1 MDNNTFEIK
10 VKTWLIINDM
20 KQKDLAEMLEI
31 SNPYLSDILSGKRNG
46 KKVRKKIMKILDVKE
61 AS

>member
-1 MDNNTFEIK
+1 MDNNAFEIK
-10 VKTWLIINDM
+10 VKTWLIIKGM
-20 KQKDLAEMLEI
+20 KQKDLAKMLEI

-46 KKVRKKIMKILDVKE
+46 KKVRGKIMKILDVKE

>member
-1 MDNNTFEIK
+1 MDNNSFEIK